1 MLICPHWTAKALQ
14 ALKTPRFARARKE
27 EQRQKRPIVKKA
39 RRAFPPAHATAAEYQ
54 ANAGGK
60 GRQEARPHAG
70 AANATPPRARGQP
83 AGAAHFAAT
92 TSARPPARLTACC
105 ITTLMLRPAG
115 WPPVRR
121 RRATMPGAGR
131 PGTQHKNG
139 YMICGRRWAA
149 AGRERGG
156 RAARLRSKAA
166 HLADDRHCAKAA
178 GKRRGADAGAA
189 SKSRI
194 SLRPSAFFP
203 RGSNFGFQER
213 ACSLL
218 FGFRCPLVLNF
229 SVR

>member
-1 MLICPHWTAKALQ
+1 MPIFQPWTVKALQ
-14 ALKTPRFARARKE
+14 ALKPPRCARAGKE
-27 EQRQKRPIVKKA
+27 EQRQKSPIMKKA
-39 RRAFPPAHATAAEYQ
+39 RRAFPPAHAMAAEYQ

-60 GRQEARPHAG
+60 GRQAARPHAG
-70 AANATPPRARGQP
+70 AANATPPQARGQP
-83 AGAAHFAAT
+83 AGAAHFAAA
-92 TSARPPARLTACC
+92 TSARPSARPAACC
-105 ITTLMLRPAG
+105 ITTLMLRAAG

-131 PGTQHKNG
+131 PGTQHKKG

-166 HLADDRHCAKAA
+166 HLAEDRHYAKAA

-194 SLRPSAFFP
+194 SQRPRAFFP
-203 RGSNFGFQER
+203 RGSNFGFQGR
-213 ACSLL
+213 A
-218 FGFRCPLVLNF
+218 FRCCLVFDVL
-229 SVR
+229 SC